1 MEAVTVSP
9 PPAGSGSRTMADLV
23 VRSAEHHGGAP
34 ALRHKV
40 EGRWIDVSYAE
51 LAEAVQEIGL
61 GLIGL
66 DLECGDRVAILAN
79 TRPEWTLACFGALRA
94 GAAVVSIYQ
103 TNSPEEC
110 HYVLEHSEARAV
122 FVEDVEQLAK
132 VRQVA
137 ERLPALEHVIV
148 FDAGGAEHDGAT
160 ALEALREHGRERDPA
175 ELDERTAAIDPDDPC
190 LFIYTSGT
198 TGPPKGCILS
208 HGNYRAVADAVAAN
222 GTLRG
227 GDVVYLFLPLAHA
240 FAILVQFVA
249 IDLGGVIAYWERDPE
264 KIVPN
269 LAEVRPTTFPSVPRV
284 FEKVYT
290 TASAR
295 AEEAG
300 GIKREIFR
308 RAVATGRRVRALE
321 RAGRR
326 PGPGLRVRLRLA
338 DRLVLSK
345 VRDLFGGRMREAVTG
360 AAPIAPEILEFFDAC
375 GVRVLEGYGM
385 TETSTAATANTLDEC
400 RFGSVGRTIPGVE
413 ARIAEDGELLLRGPN
428 IFQGYYKNEQAT
440 REALVDGWLLT
451 GDVGRI
457 DEDGY
462 VFITGRKKD
471 IIITAGGKNITP
483 SNLES
488 GLKQSRWISQAVV
501 IGDRRPYLVALLT
514 LDPDEAP
521 AFAEQNGLAVEEVA
535 DSPEMLAE
543 VQRTVDEVNARVGRV
558 AQVKRFKLLADDLTQ
573 EAGELTP
580 TLKVKRNVVVE
591 RYAADVE
598 RLYAA

>member
-1 MEAVTVSP
+1 M
-9 PPAGSGSRTMADLV
+9 
-23 VRSAEHHGGAP
+23 
-34 ALRHKV
+34 
-40 EGRWIDVSYAE
+40 
-51 LAEAVQEIGL
+51 
-61 GLIGL
+61 
-66 DLECGDRVAILAN
+66 
-79 TRPEWTLACFGALRA
+79 
-94 GAAVVSIYQ
+94 
-103 TNSPEEC
+103 
-110 HYVLEHSEARAV
+110 
-122 FVEDVEQLAK
+122 
-132 VRQVA
+132 
-137 ERLPALEHVIV
+137 
-148 FDAGGAEHDGAT
+148 
-160 ALEALREHGRERDPA
+160 
-175 ELDERTAAIDPDDPC
+175 
-190 LFIYTSGT
+190 
-198 TGPPKGCILS
+198 
-208 HGNYRAVADAVAAN
+208 
-222 GTLRG
+222 
-227 GDVVYLFLPLAHA
+227 
-240 FAILVQFVA
+240 LVQFVA

-295 AEEAG
+295 VEEAG
-300 GIKREIFR
+300 GIRREIFR

-326 PGPGLRVRLRLA
+326 PGPGLRVRHRLA

-385 TETSTAATANTLDEC
+385 TETSTAATGNTLDEC

-543 VQRTVDEVNARVGRV
+543 VQRTVDEVNARVGRL

>member
-1 MEAVTVSP
+1 
-9 PPAGSGSRTMADLV
+9 MADLV
-23 VRSAEHHGGAP
+23 VRSAEHHSGAP

-40 EGRWIDVSYAE
+40 DGRWIDVSYAE

-66 DLECGDRVAILAN
+66 DLERGDRVAILAN

-103 TNSPEEC
+103 TNPPEGC
-110 HYVLEHSEARAV
+110 HYVLEHAEARAV

-148 FDAGGAEHDGAT
+148 FDPGGAEPDGAT

-240 FAILVQFVA
+240 FAMLVQFVA

-326 PGPGLRVRLRLA
+326 PGPGLRARHRLA

-385 TETSTAATANTLDEC
+385 TETSTAATANTLDEY

-521 AFAEQNGLAVEEVA
+521 AFAEQNGVAVEEVA